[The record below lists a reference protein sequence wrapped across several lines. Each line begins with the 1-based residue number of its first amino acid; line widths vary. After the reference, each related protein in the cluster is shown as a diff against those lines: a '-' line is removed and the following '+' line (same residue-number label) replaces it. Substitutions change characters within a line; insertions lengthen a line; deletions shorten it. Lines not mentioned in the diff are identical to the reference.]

1 MLASRKMKQRTAATD
16 AVPAERAL
24 CSGVVTPF
32 NRKVRRG
39 VRLPSASPLGQVLG
53 ICLSVAKLFALVVRS
68 VQKHVNYQRC
78 RPASDQGNNIPNAIK

>member
-1 MLASRKMKQRTAATD
+1 MLASRKMKQRTAAMD

-32 NRKVRRG
+32 NRKVCQG

-53 ICLSVAKLFALVVRS
+53 ICLSVAKLLAFVVRFCT
-68 VQKHVNYQRC
+68 NYQRC
-78 RPASDQGNNIPNAIK
+78 RPASDQDNRNK

>member
-1 MLASRKMKQRTAATD
+1 MLASRKMKQRTAAMD

-32 NRKVRRG
+32 NRKVCQG

-53 ICLSVAKLFALVVRS
+53 ICLSVSKLLAFVVRFLHKLPALSTS
-68 VQKHVNYQRC
+68 V
-78 RPASDQGNNIPNAIK
+78 RPGQ